1 MSEPSSPFP
10 AALEWDQQP
19 QPSIWVIQPPRQRW
33 WLYGLFFVLTM
44 FSTMVVGARIYAN
57 FAAHQPAFS
66 FNDDSISL
74 FPVEWMWQA
83 PARLMHGLSFSL
95 TLMFILLA
103 HEMGHYLYARHYRV
117 YATPPFF
124 IPFPSLIGTLG
135 AFIRIK
141 GPIPNRT
148 ALFDIG
154 IAGPIAGFIPSCA
167 AVLTGLSLSHPQVFS
182 NAALGNEPGFPLAFK
197 LAARLLHI
205 NVPLES
211 LPLHPIAVA
220 GWVGMFA
227 TALNLLPGGQL
238 DGGHILFSVFPKL
251 HRWVSFAVVFALI
264 PLAKY
269 CWIGW
274 LLWAVVLWLTSYH
287 PSIPS
292 RAEISTARKWL
303 AAGAIAMLVL
313 AFTPAPITR
322 NSGREKWPEIRN
334 GSRDTLHDLRDYVR
348 HKLHRK

>member
-1 MSEPSSPFP
+1 MSEPTSPFP
-10 AALEWDQQP
+10 AALEWDEQP
-19 QPSIWVIQPPRQRW
+19 RPSVWVTPPPHQRW
-33 WLYGLFFVLTM
+33 WLHILLLAATFL
-44 FSTMVVGARIYAN
+44 STLVVGARIYAN

-83 PARLMHGLSFSL
+83 PARLMHGFSFSL

-167 AVLTGLSLSHPQVFS
+167 AILTGLSLSDPQVFS
-182 NAALGNEPGFPLAFK
+182 NAALDNEPGFPLAFR

-211 LPLHPIAVA
+211 LSLHPIAVA

-227 TALNLLPGGQL
+227 TALNLLPCGQL

-251 HRWVSFAVVFALI
+251 HRWVSLTVVFALI

-274 LLWAVVLWLTSYH
+274 LLWAVMLWLTSHH
-287 PSIPS
+287 PPIPA
-292 RAEISTARKWL
+292 RQAISTTRKWF
-303 AAGAIAMLVL
+303 AVFAVAMLVL
-313 AFTPAPITR
+313 AFTRTPITGD
-322 NSGREKWPEIRN
+322 SGREKWPEIRN
-334 GSRDTLHDLRDYVR
+334 DLRDGVR
-348 HKLHRK
+348 HLLHRR

>member
-1 MSEPSSPFP
+1 MSEPTSPFP
-10 AALEWDQQP
+10 AALEWDEQP
-19 QPSIWVIQPPRQRW
+19 QPAVWVVRPPRQRW
-33 WLYGLFFVLTM
+33 WLHILLLFLT
-44 FSTMVVGARIYAN
+44 FLSTLVVGARIYAN

-167 AVLTGLSLSHPQVFS
+167 AVLMGLSLSHPQVFS

-211 LPLHPIAVA
+211 LSLHPIAVA

-251 HRWVSFAVVFALI
+251 HRWVSLAVIIALV

-274 LLWAVVLWLTSYH
+274 LVWTVVLWLTSHH

-292 RAEISTARKWL
+292 RPEISASRKWL
-303 AAGAIAMLVL
+303 AVFAVTMLVL
-313 AFTPAPITR
+313 AFTPAPFTHS
-322 NSGREKWPEIRN
+322 SGREVWSAIR
-334 GSRDTLHDLRDYVR
+334 DWVH
-348 HKLHRK
+348 HLHRG